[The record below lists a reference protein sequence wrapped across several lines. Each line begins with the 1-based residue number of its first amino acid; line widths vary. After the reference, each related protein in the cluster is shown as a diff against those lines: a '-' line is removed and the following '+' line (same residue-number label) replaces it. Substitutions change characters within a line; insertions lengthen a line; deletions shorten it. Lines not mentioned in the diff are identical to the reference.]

1 MLVISQNIM
10 SYIAIVLSSTIPI
23 EFWNRMIILCFLFIS
38 NKYAGG
44 KLMLANKWC
53 GKFVFIFVR
62 IIGNSDLT
70 LNKNRPLTL
79 SSSGQNNCQI
89 SIRLSLELYHAHIHL

>member
-1 MLVISQNIM
+1 M

-44 KLMLANKWC
+44 KLMLANGGDCK
-53 GKFVFIFVR
+53 G
-62 IIGNSDLT
+62 SDA
-70 LNKNRPLTL
+70 NK
-79 SSSGQNNCQI
+79 
-89 SIRLSLELYHAHIHL
+89 

>member
-1 MLVISQNIM
+1 M

-44 KLMLANKWC
+44 KLMLANNMQE
-53 GKFVFIFVR
+53 V
-62 IIGNSDLT
+62 NS
-70 LNKNRPLTL
+70 
-79 SSSGQNNCQI
+79 C
-89 SIRLSLELYHAHIHL
+89 